1 MIITLPKKLFIYK
14 ITNRGLFSE
23 LNNLLIAKIYADKN
37 HYDFKIDISTRDGLE
52 GDLYFSENIDTYF
65 NTKEIQNY
73 RDDIKYEEI
82 KISEGFGQWIQDD
95 PGWLT
100 FTMIRSKKHSFI
112 ETKKISDSMPFSENA
127 LVDIN
132 KNIKTLGLP
141 RDYYFFHI
149 RRGDKLISEA
159 KLIHFKEFFVKIKDL
174 EDQRDPIDIYIAT
187 DDYGVITEAYDY
199 LSSLKIENIK
209 IHHLIQPNILGHSTD
224 LMNNNNIKFT
234 YEQVIQL
241 LTEVEISRH
250 AVKTICTFSSNIG
263 RYLKLVNDNPKSV
276 MSLDSGWFSG

>member
-1 MIITLPKKLFIYK
+1 MIKTLSKKLFIYK

-23 LNNLLIAKIYADKN
+23 LNNLLIAKIYAERN
-37 HYDFKIDISTRDGLE
+37 HYDFKIEISTRAGIE

-65 NTKEIQNY
+65 KIDEIQ
-73 RDDIKYEEI
+73 KYKNGAKYKKVI
-82 KISEGFGQWIQDD
+82 TSEGFGQWIKDD

-100 FTMIRSKKHSFI
+100 FRMIRKYKHSFTEI
-112 ETKKISDSMPFSENA
+112 KKIADSMPFSENA
-127 LVDIN
+127 LKDIN
-132 KNIKTLGLP
+132 KNIRKLKLP

-159 KLIHFKEFFVKIKDL
+159 KFIPVERFFEKI
-174 EDQRDPIDIYIAT
+174 EDPIDIYIAT
-187 DDYGVITEAYDY
+187 DDYKVITEAYDY
-199 LSSLKIENIK
+199 LSSSKIENIK
-209 IHHLIQPNILGHSTD
+209 IYHLIQPNILGHCTD

-234 YEQVIQL
+234 YDQVIQL

-276 MSLDSGWFSG
+276 ISLDSGWFSG